1 LKQQGDGAGE
11 HLNYDKLRV
20 AGHGP
25 GNTRTRRTNT
35 ANRAPNM
42 PMHHGHMPVHVC
54 TISIL
59 WDFHTMPYQS
69 DEQQT
74 TGAGETSST
83 TNYQLHGKDW
93 TNRAPVAENL
103 IKHAP
108 NMPMHHSEYTYIYF
122 TIRLTQSLAE
132 ASQCLVTLSV
142 YVRYVFFFLY
152 FIKLQ
157 TYIMNVI
164 VQLQLQFLI

>member
-1 LKQQGDGAGE
+1 MCTCK
-11 HLNYDKLRV
+11 
-20 AGHGP
+20 
-25 GNTRTRRTNT
+25 NTRARRTNT
-35 ANRAPNM
+35 AKRVPNM
-42 PMHHGHMPVHVC
+42 LMHHNHVPVHVC

-59 WDFHTMPYQS
+59 WNFHINPYQS

-74 TGAGETSST
+74 TGAGETSIT

-93 TNRAPVAENL
+93 TNRAPVAKNL

-108 NMPMHHSEYTYIYF
+108 NLPMHHSEYTYIYF
-122 TIRLTQSLAE
+122 TIRHHTVTCR
-132 ASQCLVTLSV
+132 SQSV
-142 YVRYVFFFLY
+142 YGVPSVCTYGTYFFFLLL
-152 FIKLQ
+152 LQ